1 MTLEESIKNPA
12 SEDPRIAHTRKVV
25 LAAAIDLL
33 KSEGHEAVTPL
44 RIAER
49 TGIARTTIYRH
60 WPERRDLIADAIEE
74 HKPDW
79 GIESCGDLSAD
90 LTMYLGK
97 MVARLTS
104 GPLPQFFVTL
114 IERAEHDEEFADMH
128 CRMAEHRS
136 QPIVAVLEAAIARG
150 ELPKDLDVPAAIA
163 AINGPVFYRRL
174 ITREPLTDSFIA
186 TIVDGF
192 LARFN

>member
-1 MTLEESIKNPA
+1 MTLEESIKNPASRNPA

-44 RIAER
+44 RIAEH

-79 GIESCGDLSAD
+79 GFESSGDLSAD
-90 LTMYLGK
+90 LTVYLGK
-97 MVARLTS
+97 VVARLTS

-114 IERAEHDEEFADMH
+114 IERAEHDPDFADMH

-136 QPIVAVLEAAIARG
+136 QPLVVGGHGAVAVSTLR
-150 ELPKDLDVPAAIA
+150 
-163 AINGPVFYRRL
+163 
-174 ITREPLTDSFIA
+174 
-186 TIVDGF
+186 
-192 LARFN
+192 

>member
-1 MTLEESIKNPA
+1 MTLEESI
-12 SEDPRIAHTRKVV
+12 SRHTTDDPRIAHTRKVV
-25 LAAAIDLL
+25 LAAAIELL
-33 KSEGHEAVTPL
+33 KTEGHEAVTPL

-60 WPERRDLIADAIEE
+60 WPNRRDLISDAIEA
-74 HKPDW
+74 HKPNW
-79 GIESCGDLSAD
+79 EFETSGDLGAD
-90 LTMYLGK
+90 LTSYLNQ

-136 QPIVAVLEAAIARG
+136 QPIVAVLESAIARG

-174 ITREPLTDSFIA
+174 ITREPLTDSFVA